1 MPPSI
6 AREPTPDWLNKK
18 NHPAAFPQAGDAGGV
33 TGSKP
38 LMPTL
43 QPSVGTAMAQKMSN
57 VHVAAPAAAPAAP
70 SGSASGTRW
79 CRWLESGSRL
89 ADLHAANLLRHRRAN
104 AWLQSRHQR
113 LRTGDPA
120 RRTCLWECSGMVLLV
135 EPVGR
140 GLSGYR
146 RRHRTGVLAVAVIDA
161 QLPIGLGISHDVV
174 VLACHRCDRS
184 ADLLRGNRHSRG
196 GGECSGKHT
205 RIRKCAGTLPSKIQ
219 TLKLGYV
226 KQCNVKSTI
235 AKKNRKTRT

>member
-1 MPPSI
+1 
-6 AREPTPDWLNKK
+6 
-18 NHPAAFPQAGDAGGV
+18 
-33 TGSKP
+33 
-38 LMPTL
+38 
-43 QPSVGTAMAQKMSN
+43 
-57 VHVAAPAAAPAAP
+57 
-70 SGSASGTRW
+70 
-79 CRWLESGSRL
+79 
-89 ADLHAANLLRHRRAN
+89 
-104 AWLQSRHQR
+104 
-113 LRTGDPA
+113 
-120 RRTCLWECSGMVLLV
+120 MVLLV

-146 RRHRTGVLAVAVIDA
+146 RRHRTVGLAVAVIDD

-235 AKKNRKTRT
+235 AKKNRKLGTKKKKKFTSFFFESFFFQNKNTKRLVKLSEVS

>member
-1 MPPSI
+1 MLALLVGLLADG
-6 AREPTPDWLNKK
+6 ARRRTTFL
-18 NHPAAFPQAGDAGGV
+18 HPRCI
-33 TGSKP
+33 
-38 LMPTL
+38 
-43 QPSVGTAMAQKMSN
+43 
-57 VHVAAPAAAPAAP
+57 PA
-70 SGSASGTRW
+70 SRCCG
-79 CRWLESGSRL
+79 CRSRRHRGGSRRC
-89 ADLHAANLLRHRRAN
+89 DVDVGHLLRHRRAN

-120 RRTCLWECSGMVLLV
+120 RRTCLWECSGVVLLV

-146 RRHRTGVLAVAVIDA
+146 RRHRTVGLAVAVIDA

-174 VLACHRCDRS
+174 VLACHRRDRS
-184 ADLLRGNRHSRG
+184 ADLLRGNRHSRV

-205 RIRKCAGTLPSKIQ
+205 RIRKCAGTLSSKIQ

-226 KQCNVKSTI
+226 KQCNVRSTI